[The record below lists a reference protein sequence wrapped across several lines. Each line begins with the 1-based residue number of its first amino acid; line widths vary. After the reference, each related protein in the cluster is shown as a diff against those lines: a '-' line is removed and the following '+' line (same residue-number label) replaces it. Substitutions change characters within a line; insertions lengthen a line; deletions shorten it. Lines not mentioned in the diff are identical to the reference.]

1 MYETLSTYYES
12 QGEFDKEIEALR
24 ERYGCLEEL
33 YGHSD
38 RKALTAKRTVVMTLL
53 KR

>member
-1 MYETLSTYYES
+1 MYETLSTYYETI
-12 QGEFDKEIEALR
+12 GDFDREIEALR
-24 ERYGCLEEL
+24 SRYEALENL

-38 RKALTAKRTVVMTLL
+38 RKALTAKRVVAMTLL